1 MEIFTLG
8 ERLMIYRK
16 RAGLTKTQLAEM
28 AHVTVSSITK
38 YENDVMMPDDDTML
52 KLSLILN
59 VSSNRIMFGFD
70 DPAKDMPKASL
81 IKDKNKEDNAKE
93 QNPQV

>member
-38 YENDVMMPDDDTML
+38 YENDVMKPDDDTML

-59 VSSNRIMFGFD
+59 VSANRIMFGFD
-70 DPAKDMPKASL
+70 DPAKDMPRDSL